1 MLHLYSSDFFISVP
15 QKFGFR
21 NRPSKRKKGML
32 SIWREHQNY
41 ESDISIQ
48 SNKTAAPATES
59 AGAIA

>member
-1 MLHLYSSDFFISVP
+1 MDFATVL
-15 QKFGFR
+15 Q
-21 NRPSKRKKGML
+21 NAKKGTL

-48 SNKTAAPATES
+48 SNKTTAPATES